1 MLTLTLLML
10 VIVIVLQSEV
20 RGALTLSSPNGR
32 IKT

>member
-20 RGALTLSSPNGR
+20 RGALTFNPLPMGR
-32 IKT
+32 